1 MRIWSSVVVILMS
14 LSAIGQSSDDILF
27 TVEEIEVPVS
37 EFKHI
42 YEKTNGDEAD
52 YSEES
57 VEEYLDLYVNFKLKV
72 KKAIDMGLHEN
83 AKIKREL
90 KGYRDQLA
98 TSYLTDKQIKDKL
111 IREVYERQQTDRE
124 VSHILFGM
132 GRNKTPEDTLKAY
145 NRAMS
150 VYERLQK
157 GEDFASLA
165 KQYSADQSSVQQG
178 GYLGFV
184 TAMLPNGFY
193 EVENAVYLT
202 PVGEVSK
209 PVRSEAGY
217 HIVKVHSERPARGSI
232 EIAHIFAMKGEENP
246 GEAEEKIKEFYTE
259 LQDGALFE
267 KVCQEKSDDKK
278 TAKKGGYIGKIS
290 IGQYEEVFE
299 DAAYSLKEDGLYS
312 EPIETSVGWHII
324 KRISKNDMPPLET
337 NYRYIES
344 LVVRDAR
351 FQIAENALVREVR
364 KNSDIEVKEEL
375 LDAFIEE
382 QLDSTLVTYRW
393 AAPKDRPDTSV
404 LIFDQ
409 GTSEFSLRDYV
420 LFLMKSARERVSLGK
435 SMDYEGVAKSLF
447 DNFIDESCLRHE
459 ESQLEEKYPEFA
471 ALMKEYTEG
480 ILLFEATKVNV
491 WDKASKD
498 SVGIQGFFDNN
509 KSNYVWEERARIKQ
523 YTVYSS
529 DPLEAREVRE
539 MASKLDDEALLEKY
553 NAKNKTML
561 TSSEIIIEK
570 SNADQLQSMEWE
582 EGAVGSL
589 TRQGDKAHVF
599 KKIEEILPA
608 GQKTLDESKGYVVAD
623 YQDALEKKWVE
634 ELKEQYEVDIHKR
647 TLKKLIQ

>member
-1 MRIWSSVVVILMS
+1 MRIWSSIVVVLLS
-14 LSAIGQSSDDILF
+14 LSALGQSTDDILF

-42 YEKTNGDEAD
+42 YEKTNGDEAN

-83 AKIKREL
+83 AKIQREL

-111 IREVYERQQTDRE
+111 IREVYERQKTDRE

-132 GRNKTPEDTLKAY
+132 GRNKSPEDTLKAY

-178 GYLGFV
+178 GYLGFI

-193 EVENAVYLT
+193 EVENAVYNT

-209 PVRSEAGY
+209 PVKSEAGY

-246 GEAEEKIKEFYTE
+246 EEAEEKIQEIYTE
-259 LQDGALFE
+259 LQNGALFE
-267 KVCQEKSDDKK
+267 KVCQEESDDKK

-290 IGQYEEVFE
+290 IGQYDEVFE
-299 DAAYSLKEDGLYS
+299 DAAYALKEDGVYS

-364 KNSDIEVKEEL
+364 KNTDIQVKEDL
-375 LDAFIEE
+375 LNTFIDE

-393 AAPKDRPDTSV
+393 TAPKDRPDTSV
-404 LIFDQ
+404 LIFDE
-409 GTSEFSLRDYV
+409 GTSVFSLRDYI

-435 SMDYEGVAKSLF
+435 SMDYKGVAKSLF
-447 DNFIDESCLRHE
+447 DNFVDESCLRHE

-498 SVGIQGFFDNN
+498 SVGIQRFFENN

-539 MASKLDDEALLEKY
+539 MAAKLDDEALLDRY
-553 NAKNKTML
+553 NAQNKTML
-561 TSSEIIIEK
+561 TSSEIVIEK
-570 SNADQLQSMEWE
+570 NNADQLQSIEWE
-582 EGAVGSL
+582 EGAVGPL
-589 TRQGDKAHVF
+589 TRQGDKVHVF

-608 GQKTLDESKGYVVAD
+608 GQKSLDESKGYVVAD

-634 ELKEQYEVDIHKR
+634 ELKEQYEVDIRKR
-647 TLKKLIQ
+647 ALKKLIQ